1 LAASGGEEAVEVAG
15 DGGEG
20 DVEVGV
26 GWDAGGGASRPRSTP
41 YSKSVIALWSSKK
54 YVESGPNMW
63 ITGMLRLGGLDRHD
77 KERIVLGGVT
87 GRRTR

>member
-26 GWDAGGGASRPRSTP
+26 GWDAGGAAPRPRSTP
-41 YSKSVIALWSSKK
+41 YSKSVIA
-54 YVESGPNMW
+54 
-63 ITGMLRLGGLDRHD
+63 
-77 KERIVLGGVT
+77 
-87 GRRTR
+87 